1 MSERW
6 RIRKGDQVVLLSG
19 KDKGKK
25 GSVLKVFRETRR
37 VVVSG
42 VNLVARH
49 QKANT
54 QYPEGGII
62 RKEASLHVSNVAHID
77 PVSGQATRVGIRF
90 LEDGRKVRYAKNSGQ
105 VLDV

>member
-6 RIRKGDQVVLLSG
+6 RIRKGDHVILLSG

-25 GSVLKVFRETRR
+25 GSVLKVLRETRR
-37 VVVSG
+37 VLVSG

-49 QKANT
+49 QKANP

-62 RKEASLHVSNVAHID
+62 RKEASLHVSNVAHVD
-77 PVSGQATRVGIRF
+77 PVSGQATRVGVRF
-90 LEDGRKVRYAKNSGQ
+90 LEDGRKVRYAKSSGQ